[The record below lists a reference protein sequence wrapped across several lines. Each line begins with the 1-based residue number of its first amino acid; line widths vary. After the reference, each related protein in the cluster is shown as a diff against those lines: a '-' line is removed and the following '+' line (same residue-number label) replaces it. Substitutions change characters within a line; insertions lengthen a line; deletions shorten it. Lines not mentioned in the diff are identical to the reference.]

1 MKTNKR
7 FLILTSD
14 SGFGHRSAANSVLK
28 ALEVK
33 YPQQAKGL
41 IVNPILETD
50 MPKLVRQIDTGYDS
64 RVKSASKL
72 YRFTYEISDSRPVS
86 EVLESALTLMLQKN
100 IKELIHN
107 LNPDAVLS
115 TNQMFNAPTGAV
127 LKDLNLSVPFFTTV
141 TDLADVHALWFGSG
155 PDRYFVAS
163 DWVKIKALEN
173 NVPEDRITI
182 SGVPV
187 DPDFTLSGQEKSALR
202 EGLGLQSDITTV
214 LFVGS
219 VRVFNIVQSLQAL
232 EKVSCPIQVVVITG
246 GDKNLFVQLS
256 ELKFKFPFYL
266 HDFVTN
272 MPEWMRAADV
282 LITKAGGL
290 ILSEGLA
297 AGLPSVII
305 NYLPGQ
311 EEGNVRYILSHQAG
325 SWVQNSTEMA
335 SVLNYWLSDDQK
347 RLKMVASNSKE
358 LGHPDSALQ
367 IAEALWEASEKPVSY

>member
-1 MKTNKR
+1 M
-7 FLILTSD
+7 
-14 SGFGHRSAANSVLK
+14 
-28 ALEVK
+28 
-33 YPQQAKGL
+33 
-41 IVNPILETD
+41 
-50 MPKLVRQIDTGYDS
+50 
-64 RVKSASKL
+64 
-72 YRFTYEISDSRPVS
+72 
-86 EVLESALTLMLQKN
+86 
-100 IKELIHN
+100 
-107 LNPDAVLS
+107 
-115 TNQMFNAPTGAV
+115 
-127 LKDLNLSVPFFTTV
+127 
-141 TDLADVHALWFGSG
+141 
-155 PDRYFVAS
+155 
-163 DWVKIKALEN
+163 
-173 NVPEDRITI
+173 PEDRITI

>member
-1 MKTNKR
+1 MKTNRR

-28 ALEVK
+28 ALEIK
-33 YPQQAKGL
+33 YPQQAKAL

-50 MPKLVRQIDTGYDS
+50 VPKLVRQIDTGYDS
-64 RVKSASKL
+64 RVKNAAKF

-100 IKELIHN
+100 IKELVQD
-107 LNPDAVLS
+107 LNPDAILS
-115 TNQMFNAPTGAV
+115 TNQMFNTPTGAV
-127 LKDLNLSVPFFTTV
+127 LKDMNIAIPFFTAV

-173 NVPEDRITI
+173 NVPEDKIII

-187 DPDFTLSGQEKSALR
+187 DPDFSFNVSEKSALR
-202 EGLGLQSDITTV
+202 EGLGLRPDMTTV

-219 VRVFNIVQSLQAL
+219 VRVFNIEQSLRAL
-232 EKVSCPIQVVVITG
+232 EKVSYPIQVVVITG

-290 ILSEGLA
+290 ILSEALA

-325 SWVQNSTEMA
+325 SWVQNPTEMA
-335 SVLNYWLSDDQK
+335 FVLNYWLSDDQK
-347 RLKMVASNSKE
+347 RLKMVASNSKR